1 MTVSPSRVIEQCAG
15 GMQAVISTP
24 HGGQSPYT
32 IETSPKAD
40 TIASN
45 GPTWTLTLNASKTQR
60 YYVRITDALGRR
72 SYDSVVFAP
81 LPGFSMT
88 VSVDTATRQD
98 SAILTPRSTPG
109 MGTVTYRWYRVGSTW
124 SISTRNPF
132 SVPRT
137 NASYYCTATTAGGC
151 VARDTFTITPAAVSS
166 VAASGDAQRIHVTPN
181 PAHTTIA
188 IAAAPAGARAWI
200 VDLLGRAVS
209 PEETTNAEGSATF
222 SVQALPAGVYYVVY
236 EDGLAHGCLKFRR

>member
-1 MTVSPSRVIEQCAG
+1 
-15 GMQAVISTP
+15 
-24 HGGQSPYT
+24 
-32 IETSPKAD
+32 
-40 TIASN
+40 
-45 GPTWTLTLNASKTQR
+45 
-60 YYVRITDALGRR
+60 
-72 SYDSVVFAP
+72 
-81 LPGFSMT
+81 
-88 VSVDTATRQD
+88 
-98 SAILTPRSTPG
+98 

-151 VARDTFTITPAAVSS
+151 VARDTFTITAAAVSS
-166 VAASGDAQRIHVTPN
+166 VAASADVQRMHVIPN

-209 PEETTNAEGSATF
+209 AEETTNAEGSATF

-236 EDGLAHGCLKFRR
+236 EDASAHGCLKFRR